1 MSTRVALTLDSS
13 WPSFLGWFR
22 TALSIP
28 VHPSTPPWHGA
39 LMPVPNLDEILPSE
53 IGGYRVVRVISR
65 GTRAVMALLHA
76 DGETRVARIFLPHCA
91 TSTID
96 AEVAAHD
103 VIRLADPALRDH
115 VVALRDLVTL
125 ADGRTA
131 LLLDRVGGA
140 QLATVLNGRQ
150 AALALGE
157 AVTLVAP
164 LALAVDVAHR
174 LGMTGVLSSLE
185 AVRMSVSGAPIIT
198 RLSGALVGPPL
209 PERYHSMEPKYGA
222 DRAALEAVG
231 VAVAQAVDK
240 PHRAALIDVLRS
252 AAAAGPLA
260 CALFDLADPLPVRT
274 TPTGVLV
281 SRAATKAP
289 SSIAPVVLPSTGA
302 RATTQRAGAAVTD
315 PAAKLTRIDT
325 GIGTVLD
332 TLTVLGLPQRFVET
346 VSGGASRVRQAAT
359 TARGSLRAMV
369 RRRFRPRASRSWP
382 VRPHFV
388 IVGGVGIASVVIAGL
403 IIGASGTPDAPS
415 AITGDTDSAAQHPA
429 DDAVHEQF
437 HGEAQESVPKL
448 APSPAVAPP
457 PSAWS
462 TAPETIPHPQPEQW
476 KSIVDAL
483 VGRWVECAAT
493 ATNADTDTD
502 TDSDTAN
509 GTACFAAVVHAGSA
523 AARLAGEPD
532 SRHALLQRWH
542 EGARDAV
549 VAENMGGAVLIDL
562 VGTTAVTTST
572 TTTASLLLVRSEA
585 GWRIRDVLD

>member
-1 MSTRVALTLDSS
+1 
-13 WPSFLGWFR
+13 
-22 TALSIP
+22 
-28 VHPSTPPWHGA
+28 
-39 LMPVPNLDEILPSE
+39 MPAPNLDEILPSE
-53 IGGYRVVRVISR
+53 IGGYRVVRIISR

-76 DGETRVARIFLPHCA
+76 DGETRVARIFWPHCA

-103 VIRLADPALRDH
+103 VIGLADPALRDH

-125 ADGRTA
+125 VDGRTA

-209 PERYHSMEPKYGA
+209 PERYHSMEPNYGA

-231 VAVAQAVDK
+231 VAVAQAVDQ

-281 SRAATKAP
+281 SRAVTKAP
-289 SSIAPVVLPSTGA
+289 SSIAPAALPSTEG
-302 RATTQRAGAAVTD
+302 RATDQWVGAAVTD
-315 PAAKLTRIDT
+315 PATKSTHIDT
-325 GIGTVLD
+325 GIGAVLD

-369 RRRFRPRASRSWP
+369 RRRLRPRASRSWP
-382 VRPHFV
+382 VRPRFV

-415 AITGDTDSAAQHPA
+415 AITGDTDSAAQHQP